1 MRVSIRDFDASIY
14 QQIRAFLSVRPLP
27 QVNHW
32 ESLAHKF
39 YTQGDARAAYYMID
53 KIASTYGKDV
63 ARAAL
68 ERFTQLPPFLRGRG
82 APIDTTPQTHPALYF
97 WRDGLRP
104 IQSQNQCL
112 IRIGSNVVAINPHTP
127 TARSFH
133 IFDAIP
139 TQTGFAGMGNIHRPI
154 EWVAYGDGFIYFE
167 PNPDFDSD
175 SNPKY
180 NSESNS
186 NIESNSKSNSI
197 PESHSNHNRLYY
209 VDLRQIDTSLPLEI
223 ANKVRIR
230 LSYIEFDTNIRHIA
244 PALADGP
251 IFVTLASPIPI
262 LSDTCHLVRLHRDKT
277 RAILDDDFD
286 SECIDLRQYGAIE
299 SDIVLPN
306 VEQSLQNDCVAHGDV
321 YLTCCG
327 GMQNREL
334 RFIAPD
340 GSWRTKFIH
349 DAPVC
354 AVIPSPL
361 GAVSLDETGRAFLFN
376 GQNPI
381 DDSNFA
387 IDQLPDDIRSELAN
401 CSLSIDW
408 NDKKLFVAKRTKFTK
423 IDDILDNIQA
433 YCITPESIESN
444 YIVQTPTYPSPSL
457 AILRDGSYHF
467 WNDATDSIDF
477 AWQISKETATAEDWH
492 DILSTKNSPSVEDDP
507 RIRWYVD

>member
-1 MRVSIRDFDASIY
+1 
-14 QQIRAFLSVRPLP
+14 
-27 QVNHW
+27 
-32 ESLAHKF
+32 
-39 YTQGDARAAYYMID
+39 
-53 KIASTYGKDV
+53 
-63 ARAAL
+63 
-68 ERFTQLPPFLRGRG
+68 
-82 APIDTTPQTHPALYF
+82 
-97 WRDGLRP
+97 
-104 IQSQNQCL
+104 
-112 IRIGSNVVAINPHTP
+112 
-127 TARSFH
+127 
-133 IFDAIP
+133 
-139 TQTGFAGMGNIHRPI
+139 
-154 EWVAYGDGFIYFE
+154 
-167 PNPDFDSD
+167 
-175 SNPKY
+175 
-180 NSESNS
+180 
-186 NIESNSKSNSI
+186 
-197 PESHSNHNRLYY
+197 
-209 VDLRQIDTSLPLEI
+209 
-223 ANKVRIR
+223 
-230 LSYIEFDTNIRHIA
+230 
-244 PALADGP
+244 
-251 IFVTLASPIPI
+251 
-262 LSDTCHLVRLHRDKT
+262 
-277 RAILDDDFD
+277 
-286 SECIDLRQYGAIE
+286 
-299 SDIVLPN
+299 
-306 VEQSLQNDCVAHGDV
+306 
-321 YLTCCG
+321 
-327 GMQNREL
+327 MQNREL

-354 AVIPSPL
+354 AVIPSPF

-477 AWQISKETATAEDWH
+477 AWQISKETATAEDWN